1 MGFNAISPSGKVQD
15 FDSCIRRFESGY
27 SSCRVLVAESSAK
40 NQVRISRK
48 LSRTKNRN
56 RVRLADCGLTAKPI

>member
-1 MGFNAISPSGKVQD
+1 MGYRQAVRHRTLTPVFVGSNPTTTVS
-15 FDSCIRRFESGY
+15 
-27 SSCRVLVAESSAK
+27 RVLVAESSAK
-40 NQVRISRK
+40 NHVRISRK